1 MTKIIKPPRYNQF
14 FLFSLGLCLRII
26 NKIRHTLIGYTTPRP
41 FSTTKIE
48 RSVIYCFNV
57 VKNWERAL
65 MAYTGNLNPFRGKNI
80 IEIGPGPDLGTGIII
95 LALGG
100 KSYTAI
106 DKNKLINNTSPS
118 FYDVLL
124 NHLKELPGY
133 EEAKS
138 AVNNI
143 PKRNF
148 DEKFCY
154 IYDPDFNL
162 EKLPH
167 KKFDILVS
175 QAVLEHIMNISEIFQ
190 ILYYK
195 LESNAIM
202 VNEVDQG
209 THTALIRNLDPLN
222 HLRYSDVVW
231 DSLRFDGSPNRLI
244 MSDYKNIL
252 IHLGFKKIETK
263 QLVVLDKE
271 YIKKSKPNLSRR
283 FRKYSD
289 KDIETK
295 SFYLL
300 AMKE

>member
-1 MTKIIKPPRYNQF
+1 MTKIIKPPKHNQF
-14 FLFSLGLCLRII
+14 FLFSIGLCLMVI
-26 NKIRHTLIGYTTPRP
+26 NKIRHILIGYTTPRP
-41 FSTTKIE
+41 FSTTEIE
-48 RSVIYCFNV
+48 LSIIYCFNV
-57 VKNWERAL
+57 VKNWERTL
-65 MAYTGNLNPFRGKNI
+65 IAYTGNLNPFKGKNI

-95 LALGG
+95 LALGA

-106 DKNKLINNTSPS
+106 DKNELINNTSPS
-118 FYDVLL
+118 FYNVLL
-124 NHLKELPGY
+124 NRLKELPGY
-133 EEAKS
+133 EKAKI

-154 IYDPDFNL
+154 IYDPNFNL
-162 EKLPH
+162 EKLPD
-167 KKFDILVS
+167 KKFDTLVS
-175 QAVLEHIMNISEIFQ
+175 QAVLEHIINISEIFQ

-195 LESNAIM
+195 LKSHAIM
-202 VNEVDQG
+202 INEVDLG

-222 HLRYSDVVW
+222 HLRYSDAVW
-231 DSLRFDGSPNRLI
+231 DLLRFDGSPNRLI

-252 IHLGFKKIETK
+252 VRLGFKKIEAK
-263 QLVVLDKE
+263 QLVVIDKE
-271 YIKKSKPNLSRR
+271 YIKKSKPNLSKR

-300 AMKE
+300 AVKE